1 MYEKILVAVDMSE
14 PSDRAVIAARDLAA
28 LSGGKVVLL
37 HVREQQMIVGK
48 GGGVVNLE
56 EPDEANQL
64 VAKDAAVLDSAGIA
78 YETDVRKAL
87 TGHASELI
95 VEAAKEH
102 GADVIVIGSH
112 GRGTLGHLLLGSV
125 AYKVLHLTDRPVL
138 VIR

>member
-1 MYEKILVAVDMSE
+1 VYEKILVAVDMSE
-14 PSDRAVIAARDLAA
+14 PSDRAVVAARDLAA

-64 VAKDAAVLDSAGIA
+64 VAKDSAVLDSAGIA
-78 YETDVRKAL
+78 HETDVRRAL

-112 GRGTLGHLLLGSV
+112 GRGTLRHLLLGSV